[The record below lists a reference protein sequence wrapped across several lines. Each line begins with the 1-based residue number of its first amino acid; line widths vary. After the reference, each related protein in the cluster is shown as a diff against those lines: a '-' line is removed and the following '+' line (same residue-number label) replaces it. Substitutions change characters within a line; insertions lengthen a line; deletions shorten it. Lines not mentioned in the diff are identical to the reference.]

1 MKYNVQ
7 LKVYEGPLDLLYDM
21 ISKQKIDIKDI
32 SIIDITK
39 QYINY
44 ITALEKMDLEI
55 ASEFITMASKLLEIK
70 SRYLL
75 YKQKDNN
82 EVEDPR
88 LELMEKLEEYKKFKL
103 ASQDLKDNI
112 TYVDDLYY
120 RKKEEIIIDDSMNI
134 DDISIDAIKN
144 ILPYILKVKS
154 EDNKP
159 HKDEKLDKIV
169 RGRIVP
175 VEEKIAYI
183 REIISRDN
191 EVSFIKVIENV
202 DKDEVIA
209 TFLSVLELIKSREIV
224 VYQDLFFDMFAYA
237 EPISIKELNDIINE
251 ELASKEIEYM
261 LNNLI
266 NEYKENNRGIQI
278 IKLQDKYQMCTNK
291 DYSSFIKKVLEP
303 KKKKSLT
310 QTTLETLT
318 IIAYKQPITKVEIED
333 IRGVKSDK
341 AIQTLLENNL
351 IKEAGRLEKIGKPII
366 YKTTDEFLKLLNIEK
381 LEDLPPIENYEND
394 NE

>member
-1 MKYNVQ
+1 MRR
-7 LKVYEGPLDLLYDM
+7 E
-21 ISKQKIDIKDI
+21 DIKH
-32 SIIDITK
+32 IIE
-39 QYINY
+39 
-44 ITALEKMDLEI
+44 A
-55 ASEFITMASKLLEIK
+55 
-70 SRYLL
+70 
-75 YKQKDNN
+75 
-82 EVEDPR
+82 V
-88 LELMEKLEEYKKFKL
+88 
-103 ASQDLKDNI
+103 
-112 TYVDDLYY
+112 
-120 RKKEEIIIDDSMNI
+120 
-134 DDISIDAIKN
+134 
-144 ILPYILKVKS
+144 
-154 EDNKP
+154 
-159 HKDEKLDKIV
+159 
-169 RGRIVP
+169 
-175 VEEKIAYI
+175 
-183 REIISRDN
+183 
-191 EVSFIKVIENV
+191 
-202 DKDEVIA
+202 
-209 TFLSVLELIKSREIV
+209 
-224 VYQDLFFDMFAYA
+224 MFAYA

-381 LEDLPPIENYEND
+381 LEDILFKYNFAEIKVYETLTSN
-394 NE
+394 NLFETIISGSKLI

>member
-1 MKYNVQ
+1 MRR
-7 LKVYEGPLDLLYDM
+7 E
-21 ISKQKIDIKDI
+21 DIKH
-32 SIIDITK
+32 IIE
-39 QYINY
+39 
-44 ITALEKMDLEI
+44 A
-55 ASEFITMASKLLEIK
+55 
-70 SRYLL
+70 
-75 YKQKDNN
+75 
-82 EVEDPR
+82 V
-88 LELMEKLEEYKKFKL
+88 
-103 ASQDLKDNI
+103 
-112 TYVDDLYY
+112 
-120 RKKEEIIIDDSMNI
+120 
-134 DDISIDAIKN
+134 
-144 ILPYILKVKS
+144 
-154 EDNKP
+154 
-159 HKDEKLDKIV
+159 
-169 RGRIVP
+169 
-175 VEEKIAYI
+175 
-183 REIISRDN
+183 
-191 EVSFIKVIENV
+191 
-202 DKDEVIA
+202 
-209 TFLSVLELIKSREIV
+209 
-224 VYQDLFFDMFAYA
+224 MFAYA

-394 NE
+394 NDEQTEEVSQEKLITYSAYPDRVERLIIREKEYVKFDFTDTDEMKKVKLCDITLSVIDGMGQEYDNEFNMKDNYEYVIDKATGHKCKIENNLIKDVKVVKGNVQIELKLKENYNKALKFMYYVEV